1 MVRATYANNHFDW
14 DEYPHDENEK
24 SPSFVQQIF
33 GSCSGVVDAAS
44 LVFNTGQSCNGG
56 YTTAGNNSQSELRRR
71 HGSPSLRKS
80 EELVEIPEFLAADLE
95 ESRRKNSLPTD
106 DVSALSSYTFDEMA
120 RQKVISDMRL
130 AQNMEAHDS
139 GPPSPTMT
147 DISEDLLIP
156 GADYLRQF
164 GIDTAPLSGMVVRPT
179 SLTRPSSSS
188 SDASLSTVGVD
199 LSSMSH
205 ERRLLFGRG
214 FHFSSPSEYQ

>member
-1 MVRATYANNHFDW
+1 MVRATYADNHSDW
-14 DEYPHDENEK
+14 DEYPRDENKK
-24 SPSFVQQIF
+24 SPSFVQKIF

-44 LVFNTGQSCNGG
+44 IVFNTGQSCNGG
-56 YTTAGNNSQSELRRR
+56 YTTAGNNSQPELRRR
-71 HGSPSLRKS
+71 NGSPSLRKS

-95 ESRRKNSLPTD
+95 ESRRENALPTD

-120 RQKVISDMRL
+120 RQKVISDTRL
-130 AQNMEAHDS
+130 TQNMEAHDS

-164 GIDTAPLSGMVVRPT
+164 GIDIAPLSGMVVRPT

-188 SDASLSTVGVD
+188 SDASFSTVGVD
-199 LSSMSH
+199 FSSLSH
-205 ERRLLFGRG
+205 ERRILF
-214 FHFSSPSEYQ
+214 